1 MNMVV
6 AAGEADVHIGQML
19 QINPQTIV
27 FSKDSDLIG
36 GYTSTTII
44 TSEKNNKFR
53 TFNKA
58 DILHKLDLSE
68 NQFIL
73 FNCILKNDYSAQ
85 PKGVGGSSN
94 IVQGFFQIKEAFGWN
109 IRRGI
114 HYLK

>member
-1 MNMVV
+1 MVV

-19 QINPQTIV
+19 EINPQTIV

-85 PKGVGGSSN
+85 PKGVGPATLFKVFSRL
-94 IVQGFFQIKEAFGWN
+94 K
-109 IRRGI
+109 RRLVGTFEEVFI
-114 HYLK
+114 I